1 MVFNSA
7 AVSDRFLTGCAV
19 KKFFKSFYGFLKK
32 SDTLLLSLCLV
43 SSIFGIVLISSAVR
57 YSGSAGPVY
66 VQIGALVL
74 GIVLFFLFSAIDVDI
89 IASKWKL
96 LTVIGL
102 LTILSLRWLGS
113 EEYGNKAWIRFA
125 GIGIQPA
132 EVVKIIFI
140 VSLAH
145 VIIYFKERHRLD
157 HPVSVLLIGALFLV
171 HFGLIVLVSSD
182 LGSALV
188 YLFIFVVMM
197 FASGLKIYWFLGA
210 AGVLAAVSPY
220 IWYNLLTETQRS
232 RIIAPYFPELVDS
245 TGQGVTWQVN
255 QSKMA
260 LASGRIFGTGLY
272 QGTQTQS
279 NSIPFQHTD
288 FIFSVAGEE
297 LGIIGCSLII
307 ILLSAVII
315 RCVRVGLRSQ
325 SSLGAL
331 VCFGVAAMIAFQ
343 TFENI
348 GMCIGVAPV
357 VGITLPFFSYG
368 GSSIVTTFAAMG
380 IVSGVK
386 MKPKP
391 TMFLRW

>member
-1 MVFNSA
+1 M
-7 AVSDRFLTGCAV
+7 
-19 KKFFKSFYGFLKK
+19 KKLFSSLYGYLKK
-32 SDTLLLSLCLV
+32 SDTLLLILCLV
-43 SSIFGIVLISSAVR
+43 SSIYGVVLISSAVR
-57 YSGSAGPVY
+57 YTGSNGSVY
-66 VQIGALVL
+66 VQIGAIVL
-74 GIVLFFLFSAIDVDI
+74 GVILYILFSVIDVDI

-102 LTILSLRWLGS
+102 ALLLSLHWLGS
-113 EEYGNKAWIRFA
+113 EEYGNRAWIRFG

-132 EVVKIIFI
+132 ELVKIIFI

-145 VIIYFKERHRLD
+145 VIIQFKDRGKLD
-157 HPVSVLLIGALFLV
+157 HPLSVLLMGALFLA
-171 HFGLIVLVSSD
+171 HFGLIVLISSD

-188 YLFIFVVMM
+188 YLFIFVIML
-197 FASGLKIYWFLGA
+197 FAAGLKIYWFLGA
-210 AGVLAAVSPY
+210 AVAIAAVSPY
-220 IWYNLLTETQRS
+220 IWNHLLTGTQKD
-232 RIIAPYFPELVDS
+232 RIIAPYFPDLVDS
-245 TGQGVTWQVN
+245 TGQGVTWQTN

-272 QGTQTQS
+272 KGTQTQS
-279 NSIPFQHTD
+279 GSIPFQRTD

-307 ILLSAVII
+307 ILLTAIII
-315 RCVRVGLRSQ
+315 RCVYVGLRSQ
-325 SSLGAL
+325 SRLGAL
-331 VCFGVAAMIAFQ
+331 VCFGIAAMITFQ

-357 VGITLPFFSYG
+357 IGLTLPFFSYG